1 MSAPGGDAGARPDN
15 AERASVMPFVA
26 AAVIVVMVLV
36 LWVDLLWRDRLMSTI
51 GTSGYSSTAGLVI
64 SAVALPIIIGLLL
77 RATWA
82 WWAGLIVAAW
92 QLISHLLYLIVTLAS
107 GETVGLAGWIIA
119 ALLALFLILLLLPAT
134 RDACIKRDSGS

>member
-1 MSAPGGDAGARPDN
+1 VSVPPADDGAR
-15 AERASVMPFVA
+15 AHGASRARVMPFVA
-26 AAVIVVMVLV
+26 AAVIAVMALV
-36 LWVDLLWRDRLMSTI
+36 LWVDVLWRDRLMSTI
-51 GTSGYSSTAGLVI
+51 GTSGYSTTAGLVI

-82 WWAGLIVAAW
+82 WWAGLIAAAW

-107 GETVGLAGWIIA
+107 GEPVGLAGWLIV

-134 RDACIKRDSGS
+134 REACFKRDTGS